1 MYFVYFGQLA
11 REYASRECRYI
22 RGKLIE
28 IHRDW
33 MKTRNSDVFCFGNFW
48 RYIGDG
54 LYWPLPMYY
63 LVRFGSSPICGVNS
77 PLGIFELCN

>member
-1 MYFVYFGQLA
+1 MYLVDFGLLA
-11 REYASRECRYI
+11 REYASRECRYM

-33 MKTRNSDVFCFGNFW
+33 MKTRNSDVFCFGN
-48 RYIGDG
+48 R
-54 LYWPLPMYY
+54 
-63 LVRFGSSPICGVNS
+63 SSPICGVNS

>member
-1 MYFVYFGQLA
+1 MYFVCFCLLA
-11 REYASRECRYI
+11 REYAARGCRYI

-33 MKTRNSDVFCFGNFW
+33 KKTWVSDVCWFLIHRDGYEFMISDVFCFGNW
-48 RYIGDG
+48 
-54 LYWPLPMYY
+54 
-63 LVRFGSSPICGVNS
+63 SSPICGVNS